1 MKFNENA
8 KTAFAHVLSELIQC
22 DGIVNQGEIDYLR
35 QVFEVLNIGNS
46 HLKNA
51 SSWTLAQSVA
61 TLKRCGKSEKNAV
74 LHCIQQLTMADDS
87 IDPHERLLS
96 ASVLLSIGMVPE
108 DMPLK
113 AEIIS
118 IPQLDF
124 DARNT
129 LLYVEPSFN
138 ARVNKALRK
147 EYSAIKELLLSRE
160 KDLFYLPVIMRE
172 INAKKETFNQMLNYL
187 EPLLSAT
194 QQLQIDQS
202 LSQFDTSTFSKEL
215 FLNHLNARGFYLDR
229 PAFLLMI
236 DKPDAPS
243 SQDFLLLKIRKS
255 PLLTLRAFYE
265 LTDRVMELQP
275 QAFQK
280 NDEHYL
286 LRLSR
291 NGSPSEKDEF
301 HYTGFHKT
309 IVDTILKLHGGQRLS
324 RLRIDESGHLFLM
337 DRNNVEIKI
346 QALGRA
352 LYILFLRHEEGIALT
367 ELGDHREELMEIYAM
382 TSTYNNKKKL
392 QAAVDSLINYVG
404 DTMNPLMSRIKKSF
418 TLLLGDRAKD
428 YIIEGKVGEPKKIHL
443 DRGMV
448 IDEMR

>member
-51 SSWTLAQSVA
+51 SSWTLAQAVA
-61 TLKRCGKSEKNAV
+61 TLRRCGKSEKNAV

-96 ASVLLSIGMVPE
+96 ASVLLSIGFSPE
-108 DMPLK
+108 EMPLK

-118 IPQLDF
+118 IPKLDF

-129 LLYVEPSFN
+129 VLYVEPCFN

-147 EYSAIKELLLSRE
+147 EYSAIVELLQTRGM
-160 KDLFYLPVIMRE
+160 DLFYLPAIMRE
-172 INAKKETFNQMLNYL
+172 INTKKETFHQMLNYL

-194 QQLQIDQS
+194 QLRQIDES
-202 LSQFDTSTFSKEL
+202 LSQFDTSVFSKEL

-229 PAFLLMI
+229 PAFLLLI
-236 DKPDAPS
+236 DKTDTPS
-243 SQDFLLLKIRKS
+243 SQDFLLLKIKNS
-255 PLLTLRAFYE
+255 PLHTLKAFYE

-280 NDEHYL
+280 NDEQYL
-286 LRLSR
+286 LRLAR
-291 NGSPSEKDEF
+291 DVGSAEKDEF

-324 RLRIDESGHLFLM
+324 RLRIDEGGHLFLV
-337 DRNNVEIKI
+337 DCNNVEVKI

-367 ELGDHREELMEIYAM
+367 DLGDHREELMDIYAM

-392 QAAVDSLINYVG
+392 QAAVDSLIDFVG
-404 DTMNPLMSRIKKSF
+404 DTMNPLISRIKKSF

-428 YIIEGKVGEPKKIHL
+428 YLIEGKAGERKKIHL
-443 DRGMV
+443 DRGLV